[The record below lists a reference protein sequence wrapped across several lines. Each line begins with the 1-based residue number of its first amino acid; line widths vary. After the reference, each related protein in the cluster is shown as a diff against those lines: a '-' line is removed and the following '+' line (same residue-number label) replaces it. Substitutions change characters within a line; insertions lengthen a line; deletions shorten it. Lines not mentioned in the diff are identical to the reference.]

1 LFNFVFD
8 LNPLIMTDKREHIIE
23 KAIELFASKGFEGT
37 SIRDLA
43 AAANVNVAM
52 INYYFGSKEKLF
64 EALVEKKASYT
75 RGFFDELAKDKKLSS
90 MQKIEQIIESYVE
103 RFFTNRKFH
112 RVINQELITNQ
123 REALTKTIADAL
135 FPNALSIKSIIEE
148 GIRKNEFKKVDPQLT
163 IATLLGTINQ
173 VLLSKIFCLRL
184 LNKDEEYT
192 PYDDPKFRKRVIDH
206 LKQLMHDHLL
216 K

>member
-1 LFNFVFD
+1 
-8 LNPLIMTDKREHIIE
+8 MTDKRDHIIE

-43 AAANVNVAM
+43 AAADVNVAM

-64 EALVEKKASYT
+64 EVLVEKKAAYT
-75 RGFFDELAKDKKLSS
+75 RGIMDEIANDKTLSS
-90 MQKIEQIIESYVE
+90 IQKIERIIESYVE
-103 RFFTNRKFH
+103 RLFTNRKFH

-123 REALTKTIADAL
+123 RETLTRIIADAL
-135 FPNALSIKSIIEE
+135 FPNALTIKTIIEE
-148 GIRKNEFKKVDPQLT
+148 GIKKNEFKKVDPQLT

-173 VLLSKIFCLRL
+173 VLLSKMFCLRL
-184 LNKDEEYT
+184 LNKGPEYV
-192 PYDDPKFRKRVIDH
+192 PYDDPEFRKRVVDF
-206 LKQLMHDHLL
+206 LKQLMRDHLL

>member
-1 LFNFVFD
+1 
-8 LNPLIMTDKREHIIE
+8 MTDKRDHIIE

-43 AAANVNVAM
+43 AAADVNVAM

-64 EALVEKKASYT
+64 EVLVEKKAAYT
-75 RGFFDELAKDKKLSS
+75 RGIMDEIANDKTLSS
-90 MQKIEQIIESYVE
+90 IQKIERIIESYVE
-103 RFFTNRKFH
+103 RLFTNRKFH

-123 REALTKTIADAL
+123 RETLTRIIADAL
-135 FPNALSIKSIIEE
+135 FPNALTIKTIIEE
-148 GIRKNEFKKVDPQLT
+148 GIKKNEFKKVDPQLT

-173 VLLSKIFCLRL
+173 VLLSKMFCLRL
-184 LNKDEEYT
+184 LNKGPEYV
-192 PYDDPKFRKRVIDH
+192 PYDDPGFRKRVVDF
-206 LKQLMHDHLL
+206 LKQLMRDHLL

>member
-1 LFNFVFD
+1 
-8 LNPLIMTDKREHIIE
+8 MTDKRDHIIE

-43 AAANVNVAM
+43 AAADVNVAM

-64 EALVEKKASYT
+64 EVLVEKKAAYT
-75 RGFFDELAKDKKLSS
+75 RGIMDEIAKDKTLSS
-90 MQKIEQIIESYVE
+90 IQKIERIIESYVE
-103 RFFTNRKFH
+103 RLFTNRKFH

-123 REALTKTIADAL
+123 RETLTQIIADAL
-135 FPNALSIKSIIEE
+135 FPNALTIKTIIEE
-148 GIRKNEFKKVDPQLT
+148 GIKKNEFKKVDPQLT

-173 VLLSKIFCLRL
+173 VLLSKMFCLRL
-184 LNKDEEYT
+184 LNKGPEYV
-192 PYDDPKFRKRVIDH
+192 PYDDPEFRKRVVNF
-206 LKQLMHDHLL
+206 LKQLMRDHLL